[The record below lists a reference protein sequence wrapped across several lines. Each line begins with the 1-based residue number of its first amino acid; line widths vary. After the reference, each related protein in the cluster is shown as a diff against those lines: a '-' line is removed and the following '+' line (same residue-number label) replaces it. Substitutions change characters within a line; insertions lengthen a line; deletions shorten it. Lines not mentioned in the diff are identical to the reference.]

1 MYISESAPKQTP
13 HTLQRHP
20 TVRLCAFST
29 QNSYYGL
36 SPIFYPAEQEGWARD
51 PWESLRARLARP

>member
-29 QNSYYGL
+29 QNSYDGAL
-36 SPIFYPAEQEGWARD
+36 SNIYPAEQEGWARD

>member
-1 MYISESAPKQTP
+1 MM
-13 HTLQRHP
+13 
-20 TVRLCAFST
+20 
-29 QNSYYGL
+29 GL